1 MCPLRGSGSSVSP
14 HGCPQRVRAVAC
26 PPIWLRVSQSPP
38 RVGVSPRHVPV
49 LPHHPSALCSAPVSP
64 PHSGSRCP
72 HAPPRSAQGIPLPL
86 SLPALTPPLSPRCAV
101 PTQQPTGMAPSCPA
115 APRPP
120 AHPAPCLQ
128 QQQDP
133 GGAGHELRYGVT
145 SPHRAP
151 PCSPGHGEPPEPR
164 TFCLQPCKASREES
178 MGTGMSPGVGS
189 WCGCV
194 PHADPRF
201 HRAPALCPQ
210 QRQAG
215 YRQ

>member
-14 HGCPQRVRAVAC
+14 HGRPQRVRAVAC

-38 RVGVSPRHVPV
+38 TCRGAPTPRPCPPSSPLCALQRPCIPPQWVAVSPR
-49 LPHHPSALCSAPVSP
+49 
-64 PHSGSRCP
+64 
-72 HAPPRSAQGIPLPL
+72 PPRSAQGIPVPL

-164 TFCLQPCKASREES
+164 TFCLQPCRASREES
-178 MGTGMSPGVGS
+178 VGTGMSPGVGS

-194 PHADPRF
+194 PRADPRF
-201 HRAPALCPQ
+201 HRGPALCSQ